1 MHILIQLQNSNQ
13 LITEKNKQMLTLNSF
28 KQSLYYEF
36 QSLHS
41 WMSST
46 TLDVITSTKF
56 RINVATGKGKMPEMK
71 SDTEQIDEI
80 GVPGGSEF
88 ELNI

>member
-1 MHILIQLQNSNQ
+1 MHILIQLQNSNR

-36 QSLHS
+36 QPVHS

-46 TLDVITSTKF
+46 TLDVITLTKF
-56 RINVATGKGKMPEMK
+56 QINVATGKGKMSEMK

-80 GVPGGSEF
+80 GVAVQSW
-88 ELNI
+88 L

>member
-1 MHILIQLQNSNQ
+1 MHILIQLQNSNR

-36 QSLHS
+36 QPVHS

-56 RINVATGKGKMPEMK
+56 QINVATGKGKMSEMK

-80 GVPGGSEF
+80 GVAVQSW
-88 ELNI
+88 L

>member
-1 MHILIQLQNSNQ
+1 MHILIQLQNSNR

-28 KQSLYYEF
+28 KQYLYYEF
-36 QSLHS
+36 QSVHS

-56 RINVATGKGKMPEMK
+56 RINVATGKGKTPEMK

-80 GVPGGSEF
+80 GVAVQSW
-88 ELNI
+88 L

>member
-1 MHILIQLQNSNQ
+1 MHILTQLQNSNGH
-13 LITEKNKQMLTLNSF
+13 ITEKNKQMLTLNSV

-36 QSLHS
+36 QSVHS

-46 TLDVITSTKF
+46 TLDVITSTNF
-56 RINVATGKGKMPEMK
+56 RINVATAKGKTLEMK

-80 GVPGGSEF
+80 GVAVQSW
-88 ELNI
+88 L

>member
-1 MHILIQLQNSNQ
+1 MHILIQLQNSNR

-28 KQSLYYEF
+28 KQYLYYEF
-36 QSLHS
+36 QSVYS

-56 RINVATGKGKMPEMK
+56 RINVATGKGKTPEMK

-80 GVPGGSEF
+80 GVAVQSW
-88 ELNI
+88 L